1 MIERHMNIEIVAG
14 VEIFATIF
22 TLVEEAVGEVD
33 VLNVLDEV
41 ALLQAH
47 LAAQAAAVGP
57 PRLIVHRVDCSSDG
71 SRTRPGK
78 KQRAGNFF
86 VRVAS
91 SLPVIIHRV

>member
-14 VEIFATIF
+14 VEVFATIF
-22 TLVEEAVGEVD
+22 TLVEEAVGKVD

-57 PRLIVHRVDCSSDG
+57 RRLIVHRVRLQRG
-71 SRTRPGK
+71 WIENAAWKK
-78 KQRAGNFF
+78 KQAGNF
-86 VRVAS
+86 RTA
-91 SLPVIIHRV
+91 